1 MRLAS
6 FEARLRRRGA
16 QQFPARPSER
26 ALMPSDAAGR
36 DPFAMADPTRVLIA
50 GAGVAA
56 FEATLALGETAG
68 ARVDVE
74 LVAPETRFWYRPLA
88 VAEPFGLGEVR
99 SFDLPELA
107 AAAGAH
113 LTPGR
118 IVAVDA
124 GAHVALTDRGAELPY
139 DRLLLATGADPRPA
153 VPGVE
158 SFRGPAD
165 TEAIRSL
172 LRALDE
178 GTARSVAFCIS
189 PGAGWV
195 LPGYELALLLSAY
208 AAARRVEGVRIAV
221 VTLEEE
227 PLELF
232 GEAASRQTRELLER
246 RGIELHTRAYAAE
259 ARDGELR
266 LVPDATLR
274 ADRVVALPALHGVPI
289 DGVPQTRAGFVV
301 VDDHG
306 RLPGFHDLFAAG
318 DLTTFPVKQGGI
330 AAQQAEAAAEAI
342 AAELGLVTA
351 PRPFSPVLRGLL
363 LTGEAPRY
371 LRHEPGAESTISPE
385 PLWWPPAKIV
395 GRYLAPFLARLADSR
410 TPREAAP
417 PPGALT
423 VERRLERE
431 ELDRA
436 DERRRAAAAAGEDD
450 DDRAAAVRDVLSTD
464 VVVVAPD
471 DTLGEIAGRMRERD
485 VGSALVADA
494 GRLIGILT
502 SRDLLRAFAGR
513 VHASEARAREW
524 MTSEPLTVEAATP
537 LPAALRLMTDHGI
550 HHLPVVEGERA
561 VGMVGA
567 RQVARAVAE
576 QARTHPRIGLGL

>member
-1 MRLAS
+1 MPRRAPAAS
-6 FEARLRRRGA
+6 L
-16 QQFPARPSER
+16 P
-26 ALMPSDAAGR
+26 
-36 DPFAMADPTRVLIA
+36 AMADTTRVLVA

-56 FEATLALGETAG
+56 FEAALALRETA
-68 ARVDVE
+68 ASRVRVE

-88 VAEPFGLGEVR
+88 VAEPFGLGDVR

-107 AAAGAH
+107 AAAGAQ

-118 IVAVDA
+118 VVAVDA
-124 GAHVALTDRGAELPY
+124 GAHLAWTDKGAELPF
-139 DRLLLATGADPRPA
+139 DVILLATGAVPRPT
-153 VPGVE
+153 VPGAA

-165 TEAIRSL
+165 TEVIASL
-172 LRALDE
+172 LRELEE
-178 GTARSVAFCIS
+178 GEVRSVAFCVS

-195 LPGYELALLLSAY
+195 LPGYELALLLSAHT
-208 AAARRVEGVRIAV
+208 ASRGLEARIAL

-232 GEAASRQTRELLER
+232 GQRASRAVAELLER

-266 LVPDATLR
+266 LVPEAVVQ
-274 ADRVVALPALHGVPI
+274 ADRVVALPSLHGVPI
-289 DGVPQTRAGFVV
+289 DGVPQTRDGFVV

-306 RLPGFHDLFAAG
+306 RLPGFHHLFAAG
-318 DLTTFPVKQGGI
+318 DLTSFPVKQGGI
-330 AAQQAEAAAEAI
+330 ATQQADAVAEAI
-342 AAELGLVTA
+342 AADAGAISEA
-351 PRPFSPVLRGLL
+351 RPFSPVLRGLL
-363 LTGEAPRY
+363 LTGEAPQY
-371 LRHEPGAESTISPE
+371 LRHEPGAESTVSPE

-395 GRYLAPFLARLADSR
+395 GRHLAPFLARFADS
-410 TPREAAP
+410 PAPDDAEAPA
-417 PPGALT
+417 GAVQ
-423 VERRLERE
+423 VERRLDRE
-431 ELDRA
+431 EL
-436 DERRRAAAAAGEDD
+436 RRSYARLRAAVAVEESVEEH
-450 DDRAAAVRDVLSTD
+450 RAATVGDILAADVL
-464 VVVVAPD
+464 VVAPD
-471 DTLGEIAGRMRERD
+471 DTLGEIAERMRVED

-524 MTSEPLTVEAATP
+524 MTSEPLTVEAGTP
-537 LPAALRLMTDHGI
+537 LPAALRLMTDHAI

-567 RQVARAVAE
+567 RQVAHAVAE
-576 QARTHPRIGLGL
+576 QRTRPDIGLGL